1 MKYLCLTTLMAFG
14 LASPVWASPD
24 ILLPTGVNVAPGEQ
38 TAFPVTLAAPA
49 PDGGVFITLSSS
61 DTSKLTI
68 SPAAFFIPKGA
79 TSYGRV
85 QITGISVGMASISAS
100 AANLVGDTKTVQVG
114 AGTLTLSFS
123 PPSITIPQSGSQ
135 TVNLSLSSAAPAGG
149 LTVSLTSDNPGVA
162 QVQPSVGLFPDGSS
176 QATVKVPIFGVG
188 PGTTII
194 HAVTPNIPAVTLSV
208 TVSGPGA
215 ITLPAGITLS
225 PSQSAAFTV
234 TLSTPAPSG
243 GVTVALGSSDS
254 SKVTISPASLFI
266 AGGSTTA
273 ATQPQVTGVNVG
285 SAIISASA
293 TGYTPA
299 SQSVQVQQVQGGGI
313 LTFSPNTLTIPGVGT
328 RMLQLNISPPAP
340 ANGLTVNLTSGNT
353 NAVTVPANVS
363 FAGSASSV
371 NVPVTG
377 VGPGTA
383 TINAA
388 APNVAGASAT
398 VTVASGPDI
407 NIPSGLTLMPGEQLR
422 FQITLSQ
429 PAPAGGVFVSLR
441 SSDTSKVSISPVNIF
456 IPQGLTSSS
465 TQPQLTGVA
474 AGTATISAS
483 GSGLIGDSE
492 VVLVGMAQSFVP
504 PNLTIAGSG
513 VTQSLSLTLSSPAPA
528 GGLVFNLS
536 SSNPGVATVPTSVSV
551 APNTSGVAVPVTSV
565 APGTTVIHSTSLAGF
580 AETTANVAVV
590 SAGSV
595 ILPTGVS
602 VSPGQT
608 LSFPVSIAT
617 PAASGGVTVSL
628 GSSDPSKVTISPTS
642 VFIAAGSS
650 TPGTQP
656 QITGVALGSATISAS
671 ASGYGPTN
679 QIVQVNGALTFSPP
693 NLTINSPAAQTLT
706 LMLSVSAPAGLT
718 VSLNSSNPAVATVPP
733 SVTLAP
739 GAASIGVQV
748 TPVATG
754 TASITASA
762 ANFTN
767 GVDGVTV
774 ALGGVNGNIS
784 LPTGVKIG
792 PNQPAPFP
800 VTLSVPAPAA
810 GVTVSLSSSDPA
822 VTVTPTVFIT
832 AGAVTPAAQPQIIGT
847 AFTTAAITATAPG
860 YNPASQN
867 VQIGAALSLSP
878 SSLTLSGPRTQD
890 IQLNLS
896 SPAPAGGLVV
906 NLVSSNPAL
915 VTAPATV
922 TFPAASS
929 GVSVPVTGLAAGTAT
944 ITASSA
950 APNISSATVTVVV
963 TPTPDIILPS
973 GLSLLPGQTLQFP
986 LVLANLAGSGGAFVV
1001 LSSSDTSKLTVSPSS
1016 LIVPGGTATSPVP
1029 VRITGVD
1036 FGTVTLSASASGLSG
1051 DSESVLVGTAV
1062 GFSPQS
1068 LSIGGSGTIASLVLN
1083 LAAPAPAGGLTVALS
1098 STDMTVATVPAHVTV
1113 PPFASSVTIP
1123 VTSVGTGV
1131 AIIHASAPPLLP
1143 DTTAT
1148 VNVVTSA
1155 MIGLPANVS
1164 VPLGHTILFPVTL
1177 GTSAPAGGVFVTLT
1191 SSDSVRIVVSPA
1203 QVFIAQGANTPAVQ
1217 PTLSAFN
1224 TGTVT
1229 IGASAP
1235 GYISATQH
1243 VNATATVTFSP
1254 LAITTNSGTAVRVL
1268 LSLSSAAPPGT
1279 TAAGRCEAP
1288 DPSQCSVTVG
1298 LTSDNPNVALVQPSV
1313 SFFPDGSSQAI
1324 NQIQISAVGPG
1335 TTVIHAG
1342 APPYIPDATLI
1353 VTVQ

>member
-1 MKYLCLTTLMAFG
+1 MRYLCLTTLMAFG
-14 LASPVWASPD
+14 LVSSALGSPD
-24 ILLPTGVNVAPGEQ
+24 ILLPAGVVVAPGEQ
-38 TAFPVTLAAPA
+38 TLFPVTLATPA

-68 SPAAFFIPKGA
+68 SPAAFFIPQGA

-85 QITGISVGMASISAS
+85 QVTGISVGTASVSAV
-100 AANLVGDTKTVQVG
+100 AANLVGGTQTVQVG
-114 AGTLTLSFS
+114 SSAPLTLSFS
-123 PPSITIPQSGSQ
+123 PQSITILQGASQ
-135 TVNLSLSSAAPAGG
+135 NVNLTLSSAAPAGG
-149 LTVSLTSDNPGVA
+149 LTVSLTADNPGVA

-176 QATVKVPIFGVG
+176 QATVKIPIGGVG

-194 HAVTPNIPAVTLSV
+194 HASTPGIPAVTLSV

-225 PSQSAAFTV
+225 PGQSAAFLV

-254 SKVTISPASLFI
+254 SKVTISPASIFI
-266 AGGSTTA
+266 AGGATTA
-273 ATQPQVTGVNVG
+273 ATQPQVTGVNIG
-285 SAIISASA
+285 SALISASA

-299 SQSVQVQQVQGGGI
+299 SQSVQVQQVQGGT
-313 LTFSPNTLTIPGVGT
+313 LSFSPNSLTIPGVGT
-328 RMLQLNISPPAP
+328 RMLQLNISPAAP
-340 ANGLTVNLTSGNT
+340 AGGLTVNLTSGNT
-353 NAVTVPANVS
+353 SAVTVPANVS
-363 FAGSASSV
+363 FAGNASSV
-371 NVPVTG
+371 SVAVTG

-383 TINAA
+383 TISAA
-388 APNVAGASAT
+388 APNVTGASAT
-398 VTVASGPDI
+398 VTVTSGPDI

-422 FQITLSQ
+422 FQITLAQ
-429 PAPAGGVFVSLR
+429 PAPSGGVFVSLA
-441 SSDTSKVSISPVNIF
+441 SSDSSKVTISPANIF

-474 AGTATISAS
+474 AGSASISAS
-483 GSGLIGDSE
+483 GSGLIGDTE
-492 VVLVGMAQSFVP
+492 VVLVGLAQSFVP
-504 PNLTIAGSG
+504 ANLTIAGSG
-513 VTQSLSLTLSSPAPA
+513 VTQSLSLTLSSAAPT

-536 SSNPGVATVPTSVSV
+536 SSNPGVATVPASVSV
-551 APNTSGVAVPVTSV
+551 AANTSGVAVPVTSV

-580 AETTANVAVV
+580 AETTANVVVV
-590 SAGSV
+590 SAGSI
-595 ILPTGVS
+595 ILPAGVS

-608 LSFPVSIAT
+608 LSFPVSIPT
-617 PAASGGVTVSL
+617 PAAAGGVTVSL

-642 VFIAAGSS
+642 VFIAAGAS

-656 QITGVALGSATISAS
+656 QITGVALGSATISGS
-671 ASGYGPTN
+671 ASGYGPAS

-693 NLTINSPAAQTLT
+693 SLTINSPAVQTLT
-706 LMLSVSAPAGLT
+706 LMLSVSAPAGLM
-718 VSLNSSNPAVATVPP
+718 VSLNSSNPAFATVPP
-733 SVTLAP
+733 SVMVAP
-739 GAASIGVQV
+739 GASSVGVQV

-754 TASITASA
+754 TTTITASA

-767 GVDGVTV
+767 GVAGVTV
-774 ALGGVNGNIS
+774 ALGGVNGNIT

-810 GVTVSLSSSDPA
+810 GVTVSLLSSDPA
-822 VTVTPTVFIT
+822 VTVTPSVFIT
-832 AGAVTPAAQPQIIGT
+832 GGAVTPAAQPQIIGT
-847 AFTTAAITATAPG
+847 AFATATITATAPG
-860 YNPASQN
+860 YNPASQS
-867 VQIGAALSLSP
+867 VQIGAALSFAP
-878 SSLTLSGPRTQD
+878 NSLTLSGPQTQNV
-890 IQLNLS
+890 QLNLS

-906 NLVSSNPAL
+906 NLVSSNSAL

-922 TFPAASS
+922 TFAAASS

-944 ITASSA
+944 ITASGA

-963 TPTPDIILPS
+963 TSTPDIILPS

-986 LVLANLAGSGGAFVV
+986 LVLANLAGPGGAFVV

-1016 LIVPGGTATSPVP
+1016 LIVPGGTTTSPVP

-1036 FGTVTLSASASGLSG
+1036 FGTATLSASASGLTG

-1068 LSIGGSGTIASLVLN
+1068 LTIGGSGTIANLVLN

-1098 STDMTVATVPAHVTV
+1098 STDMTVASVPAHVTV
-1113 PPFASSVTIP
+1113 PAFVSSVTVP

-1164 VPLGHTILFPVTL
+1164 VPLGQTILFPVTL
-1177 GTSAPAGGVFVTLT
+1177 GTSAPAGGAFVTLT
-1191 SSDSVRIVVSPA
+1191 SSDPVRIVVSPA

-1254 LAITTNSGTAVRVL
+1254 LAITANSGAVVRVL

-1279 TAAGRCEAP
+1279 TGAGRCEAP
-1288 DPSQCSVTVG
+1288 DPSQCSVTVA
-1298 LTSDNPNVALVQPSV
+1298 LTSDNQNVAQIQPSV

-1342 APPYIPDATLI
+1342 APPYIPDATII